1 MYPCIMLLITTQLN
15 AIKFLQLK
23 LSLRTKIKLSP
34 FHIQYNIIHLFKTIK
49 SSSTKIIQNKSTYIF
64 FEYRNMVRKF
74 SEYTS
79 SVSIN
84 NPISITQLHR
94 ILQKNIKNH
103 NRTNKQMKKKM
114 IIRTFIIDF

>member
-1 MYPCIMLLITTQLN
+1 MYPCIMLLITTQFN

-23 LSLRTKIKLSP
+23 LSLRTKIKLSL
-34 FHIQYNIIHLFKTIK
+34 FHIQYNIIHLFKTIR

-94 ILQKNIKNH
+94 ILQKNVKKSQS
-103 NRTNKQMKKKM
+103 NK
-114 IIRTFIIDF
+114 